1 MSIIVVVRRA
11 GQVVIGADTAE
22 SDDDLVIGADYVVN
36 PSKLLQAGETWIG
49 LAGWSASQTI
59 LESIL
64 RRGDVELSFRDR
76 AAIFESA
83 RKLHEVMKSDYFI
96 DTQEDKE
103 QPVESS
109 QISALIANRY
119 GIFELESYR
128 SVAEYRRYWAIG
140 SGKKLAIGAMHAMY
154 ERSDDPVAMAE
165 AGLRAACEFDD
176 GCALPFETRT
186 VRLDEGL
193 PDSNDA
199 APVA

>member
-1 MSIIVVVRRA
+1 MSIIVVVRKA

-154 ERSDDPVAMAE
+154 ERSDDPVAIAE
-165 AGLRAACEFDD
+165 AGLHAACAFDD
-176 GCALPFETRT
+176 GCALPFETRS
-186 VRLDEGL
+186 VGLDEGL
-193 PDSNDA
+193 PEVNDA
-199 APVA
+199 ATAE